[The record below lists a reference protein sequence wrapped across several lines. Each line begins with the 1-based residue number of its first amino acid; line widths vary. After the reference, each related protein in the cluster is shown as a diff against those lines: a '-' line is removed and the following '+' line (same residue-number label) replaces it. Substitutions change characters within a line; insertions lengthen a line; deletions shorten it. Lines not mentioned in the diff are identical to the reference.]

1 MKLHRHFFVF
11 STLLAVAIGLR
22 AEAVKDREGA
32 VRKDRATWENDDRWI
47 YNDLD
52 RGFAEAKRSGKPLL
66 VVLRC
71 IPCLACAG
79 LDARV
84 LMEEQELQPL
94 LDKFVCVRLI
104 NANALDLTVFQ
115 FDYDLSF
122 STLVFNGDGTLY
134 GRYGSWTH
142 QKDASDSSV
151 SGYLRMLEGALKLH
165 AGYPANK
172 ASLVGKQG
180 KPLPFKSPLE
190 IPLLAGRYERELN
203 WQGKVVQS
211 CVHCHQIGDAFRAWH
226 RDQKK
231 PLPEEWIYP
240 MPAAETVG
248 FLLAPDQAA
257 RVQSVNPGTFAAE
270 AGLQAGDDVVTFA
283 GQPILSIA
291 DVSWVLHRAGDTVEL
306 PMEIRRNGQEQTL
319 FLRLSPGW
327 RSQTNISGRVAAWPM
342 RGMVL
347 GGMVLETLPLGDR
360 VKLGIEPS
368 GMALRVKGLG
378 AYGKHATAKKA
389 GFQKEDI
396 ILEVDGKDSF
406 ATESLLLGYLLQNR
420 FPGDVV
426 QVKLTRD
433 GNRMEIALPMQ

>member
-11 STLLAVAIGLR
+11 GTLIAVTTGLW

-52 RGFAEAKRSGKPLL
+52 RGFAEAKRTGKPLL

-94 LDKFVCVRLI
+94 LEKFVCVRLI

-122 STLVFNGDGTLY
+122 STLIFNGDGTLY
-134 GRYGSWTH
+134 GRFGSWTH
-142 QKDASDSSV
+142 QKNATDESI
-151 SGYLRMLEGALKLH
+151 SGYLRTLEGALNLH
-165 AGYPANK
+165 AGYPSNK
-172 ASLVGKQG
+172 ASLGGKQG

-190 IPLLAGRYERELN
+190 IPLLAGRYERDLN

-231 PLPEEWIYP
+231 PLPAEWIYP
-240 MPAAETVG
+240 MPASETVG
-248 FLLAPDQAA
+248 FTLAADQAA
-257 RVQSVNPGTFAAE
+257 KVQQVEGGSVAAE
-270 AGLQAGDDVVTFA
+270 AGLRPGDDLVTLA
-283 GQPILSIA
+283 GQAIISIA
-291 DVSWVLHRAGDTVEL
+291 DVSWVLHRAGDAVEL
-306 PMEIRRNGQEQTL
+306 PLVIRRDGQEKEL
-319 FLRLSPGW
+319 FLKLSPGW

-347 GGMVLETLPLGDR
+347 GGMVLDTLPMEDR
-360 VKLGIEPS
+360 VKLGIEPG

-378 AYGKHATAKKA
+378 AYGKHAAAKNA

-396 ILEVDGKDSF
+396 LLEVDGRDSF
-406 ATESLLLGYLLQNR
+406 PTESLLLGYLLQNR
-420 FPGDVV
+420 FPGDRV
-426 QVKLTRD
+426 QVKLSRN
-433 GNRMEIALPMQ
+433 GSRMEIVLPMQ

>member
-11 STLLAVAIGLR
+11 STLLAVAVGLR

-231 PLPEEWIYP
+231 PLPAEWIYP

-257 RVQSVNPGTFAAE
+257 RVLSVNPGTFAAE

-319 FLRLSPGW
+319 FLKLSPGW

-347 GGMVLETLPLGDR
+347 GGMVLESLPLEDR

-396 ILEVDGKDSF
+396 ILEVDGKNSF

>member
-1 MKLHRHFFVF
+1 MKLHRHFFV
-11 STLLAVAIGLR
+11 LGALIAAAVGLR

-32 VRKDRATWENDDRWI
+32 VRKDRATWENDGRWI

-52 RGFAEAKRSGKPLL
+52 RGFAEAKRTGKPLL

-84 LMEEQELQPL
+84 LMDEQELQPL
-94 LDKFVCVRLI
+94 LDQFVCVRLI
-104 NANALDLTVFQ
+104 NANALDLQVFQ

-122 STLVFNGDGTLY
+122 STLIFNGDGTLY

-142 QKDASDSSV
+142 QKDAADSSV

-165 AGYPANK
+165 SGYPANK
-172 ASLVGKQG
+172 ASLLGKQG

-190 IPLLAGRYERELN
+190 IPLLAGRYERDLN

-257 RVQSVNPGTFAAE
+257 RVQTVVPGTSAAE
-270 AGLQAGDDVVTFA
+270 AGLQAGDDLVKFA

-291 DVSWVLHRAGDTVEL
+291 DVSWVLHGAGDAVEL
-306 PMEIRRNGQEQTL
+306 PMEIRRNGQELALQFKL
-319 FLRLSPGW
+319 FPGW
-327 RSQTNISGRVAAWPM
+327 RAQANISGRVGAWPM

-347 GGMVLETLPLGDR
+347 GGMALDTLPAEERL
-360 VKLGIEPS
+360 KLGLAPG

-378 AYGKHATAKKA
+378 AHGKHAAAKNA
-389 GFQKEDI
+389 GFQKGDI
-396 ILEVDGKDSF
+396 ILEVDGKASF
-406 ATESLLLGYLLQNR
+406 TTESLLLGYLLQNR
-420 FPGDVV
+420 FPGDRV
-426 QVKLTRD
+426 QVKLSRNGSRT
-433 GNRMEIALPMQ
+433 EIALPMQ